1 MVFSPVSSRR
11 HSLLATSLFCSVA
24 VIATPVFA
32 QTEPAPPTAAEQPV
46 PAPAPQ
52 AEPAPTDQAPA
63 DQAPADPVAEEGGD
77 TIVVTGSLFRRT
89 DTETASPV
97 TVLSAEN
104 LTNAGVTN
112 ISDAIRSI
120 AADNSGS
127 IPTAFTSG
135 FGAGSSAVALRG
147 LTSNSTLTLIDG
159 LRTAYYPLAD
169 DGQRSFVDLNTVSEA
184 VIDRIE
190 VLKDG
195 ASSTYGAD
203 AIGGV
208 VNVILKKEFTGIAGM
223 VEGGINGSKDG
234 GEQRASLT
242 MGTGSLE
249 EKGYN
254 FYISGEYQHNDRI
267 LNRNRGFPFNTADL
281 TSIGGD
287 NNNAGSLVP
296 GASITAI
303 VAPTTVTDP
312 DDILSGTGLTTGPWQ
327 ILNPAGCP
335 VGANTTVN
343 NDPAQGSVG
352 ATCEQNLVADY
363 GEIQP
368 SQTRFG
374 LNARATVQ
382 VNDTTQAY
390 LTASFNQSQVKTGGT
405 PRSIRSVNPIFA
417 NNIFLPATLSD
428 GSLNPNNPFA
438 AQGQQAAIRYLFG
451 DIPFGS
457 EYKNHVFRAAA
468 GIEGEFGDGWRYT
481 ADITTAH
488 SWLDITQR
496 GYINV
501 DGLTA
506 AIKDGTY
513 NFVNPE
519 LNSDAVR
526 ASISPV
532 VNSNSTSDLS
542 MIQGTISKEVF
553 ELPGGPLQ
561 VAVGGAF
568 RYEAV
573 NNPSS
578 NPNNTTFGLNAVTAV
593 GDRTVASGF
602 FELSAPVFEQLEVS
616 ASGRYDRYQ
625 EGFNRFSP
633 KFGVKFKPFQQ
644 LAIRGTF
651 SKGFRAPSFAE
662 TSGSVVGFTSSR
674 LPCAAQQ
681 QHGATLDANG
691 NCVGGSGYN
700 QSYAIGFNT
709 AGNPDIKPELSR
721 SFTGGAVFEPFKWLS
736 LTVDYYNIK
745 KTQIITGGPLA
756 DQAIDAYYAGTA
768 LPEGYSVTLDSVD
781 PAFPTAIRRVL
792 FVNAPYAN
800 ASALKT
806 SGIDFSAQVR
816 LPITDTVKFTSRAD
830 VTKIFEFKFKSDDA
844 SPYDDYVGTQAPYIT
859 SSGAG
864 TPEWR
869 ASWQN
874 TLELGAA
881 SLSATAHYVSGYDA
895 VAADQFGGTD
905 CATSSTYQ
913 GSDPNFNC
921 RVKRYIDVDLVGS
934 LDVSDR
940 FTFYFNVINLF
951 DAKAPLNAGNYAGN
965 NYNPT
970 YTQSGAV
977 GRLFRM
983 GARFKL

>member
-1 MVFSPVSSRR
+1 MLLSPRFSTRR
-11 HSLLATSLFCSVA
+11 RLLATSLFCSAA
-24 VIATPVFA
+24 VLAAPAFA
-32 QTEPAPPTAAEQPV
+32 QIEPTVPV
-46 PAPAPQ
+46 PAQ
-52 AEPAPTDQAPA
+52 QTDPAPA
-63 DQAPADPVAEEGGD
+63 DQAADAQAADAQGGEE
-77 TIVVTGSLFRRT
+77 IVVTGSLFRRT
-89 DTETASPV
+89 NTETPSPV
-97 TVLSAEN
+97 TVLSSEN
-104 LTNAGVTN
+104 LRNAGVTT

-127 IPTAFTSG
+127 IPTAFTGG

-208 VNVILKKEFTGIAGM
+208 VNVILKKEFQGVAGM
-223 VEGGINGSKDG
+223 IEGGLNGHKDG
-234 GEQRASLT
+234 GEYRGSLT
-242 MGTGSLE
+242 MGTGDLD

-254 FYISGEYQHNDRI
+254 FYVSGEYQHNDRI
-267 LNRNRGFPFNTADL
+267 LNRDRGFPYNTADL

-287 NNNAGSLVP
+287 NNNPGSVVP
-296 GASITAI
+296 GSTKGAI

-312 DDILSGTGLTTGPWQ
+312 NDILSGTGQTTGPWQ
-327 ILNPAGCP
+327 ILNPNGCP
-335 VGANTTVN
+335 TGTTTTTGA
-343 NDPAQGSVG
+343 AGF
-352 ATCEQNLVADY
+352 ACEQNVVYDY

-368 SQTRFG
+368 RQTRFG
-374 LNARATVQ
+374 VNARATVR
-382 VNDTTQAY
+382 VNDNTEAY
-390 LTASFNQSQVKTGGT
+390 LTASYNQSEVKTGGT

-417 NNIFLPATLSD
+417 NNIFLPVTLSD

-438 AQGQQAAIRYLFG
+438 AQGQQAAIRYIFG

-481 ADITTAH
+481 ADATAAH
-488 SWLDITQR
+488 SWLDIKQK

-501 DGLTA
+501 AGLTA

-513 NFVNPE
+513 NFVNPD
-519 LNSDAVR
+519 LNTAAVR
-526 ASISPV
+526 ASISPE
-532 VNSNSTSDLS
+532 VNSNSTSDLD
-542 MIQGTISKEVF
+542 MVQATIGKDMF
-553 ELPGGPLQ
+553 QLPGGPLQ

-593 GDRTVASGF
+593 GNRTVASAF
-602 FELSAPVFEQLEVS
+602 FEINAPVIEQLEIN
-616 ASGRYDRYQ
+616 ASGRYDHYQ

-633 KFGVKFKPFQQ
+633 KIGVKFTPFQQ

-674 LPCAAQQ
+674 LPCGAQV
-681 QHGATLDANG
+681 QHGATPGPNDT
-691 NCVGGSGYN
+691 CTGGSAYN

-709 AGNPDIKPELSR
+709 TGNPDIKPELSR
-721 SFTGGAVFEPFKWLS
+721 SFTGGVVFEPFKGVS
-736 LTVDYYNIK
+736 FTVDYYNIK
-745 KTQIITGGPLA
+745 KTQIITGGPLS

-768 LPEGYSVTLDSVD
+768 LPEGYSVTLDSID

-806 SGIDFSAQVR
+806 SGLDISAQIQ
-816 LPITDTVKFTSRAD
+816 LPINDNIKFTSRAD

-874 TLELGAA
+874 TLAIGAA
-881 SLSATAHYVSGYDA
+881 QLSATAHYVSGYDA

-934 LDVSDR
+934 VDVSDK
-940 FTFYFNVINLF
+940 FTFYFNVINLL

-983 GARFKL
+983 GARFKI